1 MLLSQIPGFSF
12 PQFFPFLYDILIFCF
27 RIYVLFLSSFQVV
40 LLRTIDVLNTMVE
53 CTSDFLAQRMKRD
66 VYPFLHEY
74 LEKNRATSQ
83 KGGPMYRFSP
93 TCKVQTRVLRLIGNV
108 VQRLGLSHEDLWQ
121 IASAC
126 YGYLDCRQPLEIQ
139 IVSKNGL
146 LISKCMWF

>member
-1 MLLSQIPGFSF
+1 M
-12 PQFFPFLYDILIFCF
+12 
-27 RIYVLFLSSFQVV
+27 SSFQVV

-74 LEKNRATSQ
+74 LEKHRATSQ

-93 TCKVQTRVLRLIGNV
+93 TCKVQTRILRLIGNV
-108 VQRLGLSHEDLWQ
+108 VQRLGLSHEDLWK

-139 IVSKNGL
+139 IVSKNGFFVFTNACGFSL
-146 LISKCMWF
+146 LFMRVLLENSSIPFYVMSYGRGR